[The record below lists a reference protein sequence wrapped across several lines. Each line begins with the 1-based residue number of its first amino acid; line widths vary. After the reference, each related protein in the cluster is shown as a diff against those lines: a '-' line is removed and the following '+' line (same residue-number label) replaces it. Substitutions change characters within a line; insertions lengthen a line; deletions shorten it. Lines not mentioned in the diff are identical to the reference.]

1 MLRIE
6 TTDPGFDAAFSALLE
21 RSEESVDGIA
31 ERTRR
36 IIADVRKDGDKAL
49 DKYTR
54 LLDDADVS
62 GDALFVSDT
71 EIEEG
76 IAACDAEAL
85 AALERAASRIE
96 AYHQRQLP
104 ADERWDDDA
113 GVTLGW
119 RWTPI
124 DAVGLYVP
132 GGTASYPS
140 SVLMNAIPAK
150 VAGAG
155 RIVIATPAKG
165 GTVNPLVLAA
175 ARLAGV
181 ADIIKVGGAQAV
193 AALAYGTE
201 RIASVDKIVGPG
213 NAYVAEAKRQVFG
226 HVGIDSIAGPSEI
239 TVIAEGGFERALVAA
254 DLLSQSEHDALSQ
267 SIVLTTSDVLTAAVD
282 DTVAEQLADHPRKA
296 IASAAW
302 KNHGA
307 IIRCQSLDEAVDLAN
322 RIAPEHLELLVN
334 DPEALLPKVKHAGA
348 VFLGPYTPEAIGD
361 YVGGPSHVLP
371 TSGAARFTSG
381 LSVLDFLKRM
391 SVTGCSWEAFE
402 TIGPDAVTLADAEGL
417 PSHAA
422 SVTLRLQQGR

>member
-6 TTDPGFDAAFSALLE
+6 TTDPEFETAFAALLE
-21 RSEESVDGIA
+21 RSEETVEGIA
-31 ERTRR
+31 DRTRK
-36 IIADVRKDGDKAL
+36 IVTDVRKDGDKAL

-62 GDALFVSDT
+62 GNALFVT
-71 EIEEG
+71 EAEIEAAV
-76 IAACDAEAL
+76 AACDAAAL
-85 AALERAASRIE
+85 AALERAAARIE
-96 AYHQRQLP
+96 AYHKRQIP
-104 ADERWDDDA
+104 EDERWEDEA
-113 GVTLGW
+113 GVSLGW
-119 RWTPI
+119 RWTAI

-132 GGTASYPS
+132 GGTAAYPS

-150 VAGAG
+150 AAGVE
-155 RIVIATPAKG
+155 RIVIATPAQG
-165 GTVNPLVLAA
+165 GKVNPLVLAA
-175 ARLAGV
+175 AKLAGV
-181 ADIIKVGGAQAV
+181 TDIIKVGGAQAV

-201 RIASVDKIVGPG
+201 RIAPVDKIVGPG

-267 SIVLTTSDVLTAAVD
+267 SIVLTTSDVLTAAVE
-282 DTVAEQLADHPRKA
+282 DTVQEQLTDHPRKA
-296 IASAAW
+296 IAEAAW
-302 KNHGA
+302 RDQGA
-307 IIRCQSLDEAVDLAN
+307 IIRCQSLEEAVDLAN

-334 DPEALLPKVKHAGA
+334 DPEALLPRVKHAGA

-381 LSVLDFLKRM
+381 LSVLDFMKRM

-402 TIGPDAVTLADAEGL
+402 AIGPDAVTLAEAEGL

>member
-6 TTDPGFDAAFSALLE
+6 TTDDGFEEAFAALLE
-21 RSEESVDGIA
+21 RSEETVEGIA
-31 ERTRR
+31 ERTRK
-36 IIADVRKDGDKAL
+36 IVTDVRKDGDKAL

-62 GDALFVSDT
+62 GDALFVT
-71 EIEEG
+71 EAEIEEAV
-76 IAACDAEAL
+76 AACDPEVI
-85 AALERAASRIE
+85 AALERAAERIE
-96 AYHQRQLP
+96 AYHKRQLP
-104 ADERWDDDA
+104 QDERWEDEI

-119 RWTPI
+119 RWTSI

-132 GGTASYPS
+132 GGTAVYPS

-150 VAGAG
+150 VAGVE
-155 RIVIATPAKG
+155 RVVIATPAQG
-165 GTVNPLVLAA
+165 GVVNPLVLAA
-175 ARLAGV
+175 AKLAGV
-181 ADIIKVGGAQAV
+181 SDIIKVGGAQAI

-201 RIASVDKIVGPG
+201 RVTAVDKIVGPG

-254 DLLSQSEHDALSQ
+254 DLLSQSEHDTLSQ
-267 SIVLTTSDVLTAAVD
+267 SIVLTTSDVLTAAVE
-282 DTVAEQLADHPRKA
+282 DTVQEQLADHSRKA

-302 KNHGA
+302 DKQGA
-307 IIRCQSLDEAVDLAN
+307 IIRCQSLEEAVELAN
-322 RIAPEHLELLVN
+322 RIAPEHLELFVN
-334 DPEALLPKVKHAGA
+334 DPEALLPLVKHAGA

-371 TSGAARFTSG
+371 TSGSARFTSG
-381 LSVLDFLKRM
+381 LSVLDFMKRM
-391 SVTGCSWEAFE
+391 SVTGCTWEAFE
-402 TIGPDAVTLADAEGL
+402 TIGPDAVKLAEAEGL

>member
-6 TTDPGFDAAFSALLE
+6 TTDPEFEAAFASLLE
-21 RSEESVDGIA
+21 RSEETVEGIS
-31 ERTRR
+31 ERTRK
-36 IIADVRKDGDKAL
+36 IVADVRKDGDKAL

-62 GDALFVSDT
+62 GDALFVTED
-71 EIEEG
+71 EIEAAV
-76 IAACDAEAL
+76 AACDPEAL
-85 AALERAASRIE
+85 AALERAAARIE
-96 AYHQRQLP
+96 AYHKRQVP
-104 ADERWDDDA
+104 ADERWEDET

-119 RWTPI
+119 RWTAI

-132 GGTASYPS
+132 GGTAAYPS

-150 VAGAG
+150 VAGTE
-155 RIVIATPAKG
+155 RIVIATPAQG

-175 ARLAGV
+175 AKLAGIT
-181 ADIIKVGGAQAV
+181 DIIKVGGAQAI

-201 RIASVDKIVGPG
+201 RVSPVDKIVGPG

-254 DLLSQSEHDALSQ
+254 DLLSQSEHDPLSQ
-267 SIVLTTSDVLTAAVD
+267 SIVLTTSDVLTAAVE
-282 DTVAEQLADHPRKA
+282 DTVQEQLADHSRKA

-302 KNHGA
+302 EKQGA
-307 IIRCQSLDEAVDLAN
+307 IVRCQSLEEAVELAN
-322 RIAPEHLELLVN
+322 RIAPEHLELFVN
-334 DPEALLPKVKHAGA
+334 DPEALLPQVKHAGA

-381 LSVLDFLKRM
+381 LSVLDFMKRM

-402 TIGPDAVTLADAEGL
+402 TIGPDAVTLAEAEGL

>member
-6 TTDPGFDAAFSALLE
+6 TTDPEFETAFAALLE
-21 RSEESVDGIA
+21 RSEETVEGIA
-31 ERTRR
+31 DRTRK
-36 IIADVRKDGDKAL
+36 IVTDVRKDGDKAL

-62 GDALFVSDT
+62 GGALFVT
-71 EIEEG
+71 EAEIE
-76 IAACDAEAL
+76 AAVVSCDAAAL
-85 AALERAASRIE
+85 AALERAAARIE
-96 AYHQRQLP
+96 AYHKRQIP
-104 ADERWDDDA
+104 EDERWEDEA
-113 GVTLGW
+113 GVSLGW

-132 GGTASYPS
+132 GGTAAYPS

-150 VAGAG
+150 VAGVE
-155 RIVIATPAKG
+155 RIVIATPAQG

-175 ARLAGV
+175 AKLAGV
-181 ADIIKVGGAQAV
+181 TDIIKVGGAQAV

-201 RIASVDKIVGPG
+201 RIAPVDKIVGPG

-267 SIVLTTSDVLTAAVD
+267 SIVLTTSDVLTAAVE
-282 DTVAEQLADHPRKA
+282 DTVQEQLADHPRKA
-296 IASAAW
+296 IAEAAW
-302 KNHGA
+302 RDQGA
-307 IIRCQSLDEAVDLAN
+307 IIRCQSLEEAVDLAN

-334 DPEALLPKVKHAGA
+334 DPEALLPRVKHAGA

-381 LSVLDFLKRM
+381 LSVLDFMKRM

-402 TIGPDAVTLADAEGL
+402 AIGPDAVTLAEAEGL

>member
-6 TTDPGFDAAFSALLE
+6 TTDPEFETAFAALLE
-21 RSEESVDGIA
+21 RSEETVEGIA
-31 ERTRR
+31 DRTRK
-36 IIADVRKDGDKAL
+36 IVTDVRKDGDKAL

-62 GDALFVSDT
+62 GNALFVT
-71 EIEEG
+71 EAEIEAAV
-76 IAACDAEAL
+76 AACDAAAL
-85 AALERAASRIE
+85 AALERAAARIE
-96 AYHQRQLP
+96 AYHKRQIP
-104 ADERWDDDA
+104 EDERWEDEA
-113 GVTLGW
+113 GVSLGW
-119 RWTPI
+119 CWTAI

-132 GGTASYPS
+132 GGTAAYPS

-150 VAGAG
+150 AAGVE
-155 RIVIATPAKG
+155 RIVIATPAQG
-165 GTVNPLVLAA
+165 GKVNPLVLAA
-175 ARLAGV
+175 AKLAGV
-181 ADIIKVGGAQAV
+181 TDIIKVGGAQAV

-201 RIASVDKIVGPG
+201 RIAPVDKIVGPG

-254 DLLSQSEHDALSQ
+254 DLLSQSEHDAFSQ
-267 SIVLTTSDVLTAAVD
+267 SIVLTTSDVLTAAVE
-282 DTVAEQLADHPRKA
+282 DTVQEQLTDHPRKA
-296 IASAAW
+296 IAEAAW
-302 KNHGA
+302 RDQGA
-307 IIRCQSLDEAVDLAN
+307 IIRCQSLEEAVDLAN

-334 DPEALLPKVKHAGA
+334 DPEALLPRVKHAGA

-381 LSVLDFLKRM
+381 LSVLDFMKRM
-391 SVTGCSWEAFE
+391 SVTGCSWEALE
-402 TIGPDAVTLADAEGL
+402 AIGPDAVTLAEAEGL

>member
-6 TTDPGFDAAFSALLE
+6 TTDPEFEIAFAELLE
-21 RSEESVDGIA
+21 RSEEEVDGIA

-36 IIADVRKDGDKAL
+36 IISDVRKDGDKAL

-62 GDALFVSDT
+62 GDALFVSEA

-76 IAACDAEAL
+76 IAACDSNAL
-85 AALERAASRIE
+85 AALERAAARIE
-96 AYHQRQLP
+96 AYHKRQLP
-104 ADERWDDDA
+104 ADDRWDDEM

-175 ARLAGV
+175 AHLAGV
-181 ADIIKVGGAQAV
+181 SEIIKVGGAQAV

-201 RIASVDKIVGPG
+201 RIAPVDKIVGPG

-267 SIVLTTSDVLTAAVD
+267 SIVLTTSDVLTAAVE
-282 DTVAEQLADHPRKA
+282 DTVAEQLVDHPRKA
-296 IASAAW
+296 IAGAAW
-302 KNHGA
+302 ENQGA

-402 TIGPDAVTLADAEGL
+402 AIGPDAVTLADAEGL
-417 PSHAA
+417 PSHSA

>member
-21 RSEESVDGIA
+21 RSQESVDGIA
-31 ERTRR
+31 DRTRR

-62 GDALFVSDT
+62 GDALFVSDA

-124 DAVGLYVP
+124 DAVGLNVP

-150 VAGAG
+150 VAGAA

-267 SIVLTTSDVLTAAVD
+267 SIVLTTSDVLTAAVE

-302 KNHGA
+302 ENHGA

-402 TIGPDAVTLADAEGL
+402 AIGPDAVTLADAEGL